1 MFQIVPNCSKLF
13 QIVPNCSKLA
23 LILLLFSFK
32 IFGQDVAPHCENL
45 NKFISSQSVIESHPL
60 IHRVTEY
67 QKVYLNPI
75 REENIDLLFEN
86 LNLDKE
92 TSFKMV
98 RENRSRLDN
107 LEFYRTYQQYYQGLE
122 VEGGGFTAALKT
134 NTPDDPCAEIFF
146 LSPNVLT
153 GVNISLDPVTSNED
167 VRNILK
173 TEHIVKQALIISH
186 NLNADCEYNLAWR
199 VECLKDGIP
208 TKAWIDAQSGKI
220 LKEILIESP
229 NINIDAETETHGTQT
244 LVNFKSNGTT
254 FLKSLDETIK
264 VFDFGANCPADVLTK
279 TEWKD
284 SMIPKTD
291 NTVWKDETTKAY
303 YQSFYVV
310 SQVKPLFPS
319 LGINFKNINIANCL
333 TNENTASFAFGGSSM
348 DDCFISFG
356 FLGGKSSAL
365 IDVAGHELA
374 HVYLNQF
381 IDYNAVNGNNSKAL
395 QEGLAD
401 IIGTY
406 VESLFQKKIDWI
418 LGDDSPVH
426 PDIYKRNLKDPE
438 FNCITT
444 PTTKQYHKKGLV
456 LGYWFYLISEGNQ
469 KEEISSIGTKKAMD
483 IILESL
489 NLLGTK
495 DATAKELMEAT
506 LTVTEKKYGRCSD
519 EYLAVARAW
528 ELICVSTGQPQTNG
542 KVSGCSVKV
551 CGLDEVCEE
560 LGKINICACGI
571 LPSKAKPRWYILGP
585 NSTGF
590 KTTYGIKGNS
600 QNGGDCLDIISM
612 PKYTSYP
619 QTITID
625 LFVPGLIG
633 TNTLNYI
640 ASKKI
645 TIKDCK
651 GDNPKNPCETLT
663 KVQGGN
669 NQLVFENKDYSKI
682 EVDENTKF
690 AKVKVLDM
698 TGRLI
703 CQGVNLNEFASNGIF
718 TSLYICV
725 FSDETGKVLKTQKI
739 VK

>member
-1 MFQIVPNCSKLF
+1 MFQIVPNCSKLA
-13 QIVPNCSKLA
+13 S
-23 LILLLFSFK
+23 ILLLFSFK
-32 IFGQDVAPHCENL
+32 NFGQDVAPHCENL

-153 GVNISLDPVTSNED
+153 GVNISLDPLTSNED

-199 VECLKDGIP
+199 VECLKDGVP

-229 NINIDAETETHGTQT
+229 NINIDAETETYGTQT
-244 LVNFKSNGTT
+244 LVNFKSNSTT
-254 FLKSLDETIK
+254 FLKSLDGTIK
-264 VFDFGANCPADVLTK
+264 VFDFGTSSCPQHGPLVQS
-279 TEWKD
+279 EWTDDK
-284 SMIPKTD
+284 IPQTN
-291 NTVWKDETTKAY
+291 NTIWKDETTKAY
-303 YQSFYVV
+303 YQAFYVI
-310 SQVKPLFPS
+310 SQVKPLFSS
-319 LGINFKNINIANCL
+319 LGINFKNINVANC
-333 TNENTASFAFGGSSM
+333 NELANQSSFTANESTLDDTYIAFGVANNTT
-348 DDCFISFG
+348 
-356 FLGGKSSAL
+356 SAL
-365 IDVAGHELA
+365 IDIAAHELTHA
-374 HVYLNQF
+374 YLFQF
-381 IDYNAVNGNNSKAL
+381 LKYEGGSAAVH
-395 QEGLAD
+395 EGLAD

-406 VESLFQKKIDWI
+406 IESLFQKKIDWVI
-418 LGDDSPVH
+418 GDDDSPTH
-426 PDIYKRNLKDPE
+426 SDFYDRDLENPK
-438 FNCITT
+438 FNCMTSA
-444 PTTKQYHKKGLV
+444 PTHHNKGLV
-456 LGYWFYLISEGNQ
+456 LGHLYYLVSEGNS
-469 KEEISSIGTKKAMD
+469 KEGIAALGSKKPID
-483 IILESL
+483 IILEASK
-489 NLLGTK
+489 LLKNG
-495 DATAKELMEAT
+495 DSMEELMQLT
-506 LTVTEKKYGRCSD
+506 LTLAEKHYGRCSD
-519 EYLAVARAW
+519 EYMSFALAW
-528 ELICVSTGQPQTNG
+528 ELICVPTGQPKTNG

-590 KTTYGIKGNS
+590 KTTYGMQGNS

-612 PKYTSYP
+612 PKYTYYP

-625 LFVPGLIG
+625 LFVPGLFG
-633 TNTLNYI
+633 PNTSNYI

-669 NQLVFENKDYSKI
+669 NQLVFENKDYSKM

-703 CQGVNLNEFASNGIF
+703 YQGVNLNEFASNGIF
-718 TSLYICV
+718 TGLYIFV